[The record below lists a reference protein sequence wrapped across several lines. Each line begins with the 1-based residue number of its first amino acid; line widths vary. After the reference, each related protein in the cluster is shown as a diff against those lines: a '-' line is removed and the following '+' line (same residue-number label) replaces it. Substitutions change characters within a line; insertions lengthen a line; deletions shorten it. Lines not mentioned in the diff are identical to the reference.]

1 MQEFRRFTEGTLG
14 KVILVMMILPFVIA
28 GFYGYF
34 ASGGNADQ
42 VATVGDQSITKTAL
56 TNKVRST
63 RQRLRQSNP
72 NLSPDMLRRFVS
84 PSMVLDS
91 MINDALLEQAAVNAD
106 MLVSAQQISQEI
118 VAVPNFQG
126 ADGNFSH
133 DVFVQQVNRMGYTPS
148 GFIAALQQQAVRA
161 QLQSAYSLTNFALP
175 KEVSEQQQLV
185 GQTRSI
191 TYTKV
196 SLAATAAAIT
206 LSAKD
211 AQAYYK
217 AHLNDYRR
225 PPQLRIKWIEIKP
238 DEYNITVSDKQIK
251 QEYAARKLVLEKT
264 VSQNQE
270 RQIADIFIAVNDKRD
285 ATQAAALAAKL
296 HAKLKGGAN
305 FGDLAKKHSDDALSS
320 SQGGN
325 LGWLMQQALPA
336 NLGKVAFALQKGAV
350 SEPVK
355 ADRGYHLVKV
365 EGIKSQGIPSLNE
378 MRADIVKDIKQ
389 QNLLAKVSTDSS
401 RLSDLAYEHS
411 DLSIPAEKLGLQLHT
426 SDWFSID
433 KPTGFAANPQITAA
447 LNDHGVMSEERNSDL
462 INLGNNQYAVI
473 HVAAKRKA
481 TQLSYDE
488 VADRVMQQAKVA
500 KATQRLA
507 ALQKA
512 AVKAT
517 SLKQVAASWDSSLTS
532 LDAIKRRDSRLKPGI
547 VTQVFK
553 LPAGTQTKPQ
563 LLHDNRGD
571 LWAITVTSVTAG
583 QAPSSEKA
591 QQLAIAR
598 AGAAQGKQSFN
609 AYLDWLRSSEEI
621 KVNQSKLSGLR

>member
-126 ADGNFSH
+126 EDGNFSH

-196 SLAATAAAIT
+196 SLADTAADFT

-211 AQAYYK
+211 AKAYYK

-238 DEYNITVSDKQIK
+238 GEYNITVTDKQIK

-285 ATQAAALAAKL
+285 AAQAASLATQL
-296 HAKLKGGAN
+296 HAKLEAGAN
-305 FGDLAKKHSDDALSS
+305 FADLAKKHSDDALSS

-325 LGWLMQQALPA
+325 LGWLMQQALPPS
-336 NLGKVAFALQKGAV
+336 LGKVAFALQKGAV

-355 ADRGYHLVKV
+355 ADRGYHIVKV
-365 EGIKSQGIPSLNE
+365 EGIKSQGIPSLKE

-500 KATQRLA
+500 KATQQLA

-512 AVKAT
+512 AAKAT
-517 SLKQVAASWDSSLTS
+517 SLKQVAASWDSSMTS
-532 LDAIKRRDSRLKPGI
+532 LDAVKRRDSRLEPGI
-547 VTQVFK
+547 VAQVFK
-553 LPAGTQTKPQ
+553 LPAGAQTKPQ
-563 LLHDNRGD
+563 LLHDSQGD
-571 LWAITVTSVTAG
+571 LWAMTVTSVTAG

-598 AGAAQGKQSFN
+598 AGAAQGKQSFS
-609 AYLDWLRSSEEI
+609 AYLDWLRSTEEI
-621 KVNQSKLSGLR
+621 KVNQSKLGGLR